1 MKEIFMNI
9 IVPMLVFAAIGG
21 LFGALLGWLSKVFA
35 VQIDERIEKV
45 TEMLPGYN
53 CGACGYPGC
62 SGLAEKIVSG
72 EADVILCK
80 PGKQEMRDKI
90 RAYLNKAEK
99 NAQNKVESKHLHS

>member
-1 MKEIFMNI
+1 
-9 IVPMLVFAAIGG
+9 V
-21 LFGALLGWLSKVFA
+21 
-35 VQIDERIEKV
+35 
-45 TEMLPGYN
+45 
-53 CGACGYPGC
+53 
-62 SGLAEKIVSG
+62 EKIVSG